1 MSDLTPEQIKALTD
15 SVEALR
21 TETESNIKSS
31 DAVTQE
37 KISKIEAS
45 VSDLLA
51 AKNAP
56 NVDSIE
62 ESADLVKEAI
72 GMWFKH
78 GDEVLQRGEGRDML
92 IKAVGDQVSLT
103 VATEGGNVLPK
114 IFGGLIDTLLRQ
126 SSPLRGVSR
135 VIQSGMNYVQP
146 IKFNGGTA
154 ATRAEFG
161 AIHQTVAPQFDTI
174 TFTNFEVNAEEKA
187 THWAHEGDAII
198 NLVDVITSDV
208 VSAIAEKESELFLVG
223 MTQNPLATGGTIRNG
238 LLSQTKLVTGVN
250 ERTSVLGSLAGV
262 ETASATEI
270 DFTDFAT
277 ARSTLANRYNGTWM
291 FGKQTELAL
300 MTLKDLDGRYIWS
313 MGDVKSGTTGA
324 IFGDSYVISDFIPT
338 FADGE
343 DVPFAVYG
351 DFSRGYVIADASP
364 LRWTVDNLTDKV
376 FVKYLARRRTSS
388 SVVDFGAL
396 RGLYKKAA

>member
-21 TETESNIKSS
+21 NETEKNIKSN
-31 DAVTQE
+31 DAVTQD
-37 KISKIEAS
+37 KIQRIETT
-45 VSDLLA
+45 VSELLA

-56 NVDSIE
+56 NVGAVE
-62 ESADLVKEAI
+62 ESADLAKEAI
-72 GMWFKH
+72 GMWFKY
-78 GDEVLQRGEGRDML
+78 GDEVLQRGEGREML

-126 SSPLRGVSR
+126 SSPLRGISR
-135 VIQSGMNYVQP
+135 VIQSGMHYVQP
-146 IKFNGGTA
+146 IKFSGGDA

-161 AIHQTVAPQFDTI
+161 AIHQSVAPQFDTL

-208 VSAIAEKESELFLVG
+208 VAAIAEKESELFLTG

-262 ETASATEI
+262 ETASATTI

-291 FGKQTELAL
+291 FGKQTELSL

-324 IFGDSYVISDFIPT
+324 IFGDSYVISDFFPN